1 MKKLALLILCISVFS
16 LSSSA
21 QNSIKANSAI
31 GHIGEQV
38 VVVDSIYNI
47 RVYNDS
53 TAVADLGGKNKKAE
67 LNVVLNFGSN
77 FKFDSATLKTFK
89 KSKIA
94 ISGYVVLIADQP
106 AIVITDKQNLSF
118 LSSKIN
124 QKWTVMAQL
133 PAKKK

>member
-1 MKKLALLILCISVFS
+1 MKKLALLVSCISLLA

-21 QNSIKANSAI
+21 QTSIKANGAI

-53 TAVADLGGKNKKAE
+53 TAVADLGGKNNKAE
-67 LNVVLNFGSN
+67 LNVVLNFKSK
-77 FKFDSATLKTFK
+77 FKFDAASLKTFK
-89 KSKIA
+89 KSKVA

-106 AIVITDKQNLSF
+106 AIVVTDKQNLSF
-118 LSSKIN
+118 LSNKVN
-124 QKWTVMAQL
+124 QRWVVMAEL
-133 PAKKK
+133 PAKKN